1 MELVVVYWFI
11 DCLLITKNNNNGVWC
26 SYFTN
31 ACCSQ
36 VMFNTSLLL
45 YLVNRYMKICS
56 GRRRTLNARIVLLAT
71 IESLLGNAGINICT
85 SNFVLLPRTRMV
97 YSVILNF
104 NPSPLLLL
112 FLLFCCCYC
121 CVVFFFFFFWGGGGN
136 TYTVLDYLRF

>member
-1 MELVVVYWFI
+1 MELVVVNWFI
-11 DCLLITKNNNNGVWC
+11 DCLLITKNSNSGVCC

-31 ACCSQ
+31 GCCSQ
-36 VMFNTSLLL
+36 VMFNTTLLL

-85 SNFVLLPRTRMV
+85 SNFVLLPRTRIV

-104 NPSPLLLL
+104 NPSPPCCCC
-112 FLLFCCCYC
+112 FCCCC
-121 CVVFFFFFFWGGGGN
+121 CCLFVFCCFGG
-136 TYTVLDYLRF
+136 DYIHCSGKNPNSNHTKY